1 MNVVDSSLWIERLNN
16 TDAGQIVA
24 DVVRNCDLLVVPTIS
39 IYEVYKK
46 VLCDISIDQAL
57 YSSMQMRRGRVIDL
71 DYELSESAA
80 RISVEH
86 KLPAA
91 DSIIYATTKKHKCI
105 LWTQDEHFAG
115 LPSVNYFEKK
125 K

>member
-91 DSIIYATTKKHKCI
+91 DSIIYATTLEYKCI